1 MLRTKVLARDR
12 AIALGLDV
20 DAQTVAVAAADVS
33 SGEILFQG
41 RLSHGEQDWQRFL
54 RHFPDCRIWAC
65 YEAGYTGFHLCRMLR
80 ARDVD
85 CHVVA
90 PSQVPKSPNSSQQK
104 TDRRDA
110 LTLAQLYFHPP
121 RTFVRVPTEQEEQDR
136 QLLRTRE
143 QVVRDHTRT
152 QNRIKAL
159 LAFHH
164 RETLKPCQWTAA
176 EKAALR
182 QASLPDAVR
191 AALDVHLDTLERLE
205 IQLRGLNRQLVAL
218 SREDRFHDRCALVR
232 ELPGVGPL
240 TAMAFLLEV
249 FRPEDFKTAEALACH
264 VGLTCCEWSSGRTRH
279 QGHITHWGSP
289 ILRRMLVEAAWSW
302 VRKDPQA
309 QALFDKISQNGKRKK
324 TAIVGMARRLA
335 IALWAMTVKGEPFAY
350 HFAA

>member
-1 MLRTKVLARDR
+1 MLKTKVVAQDR
-12 AIALGLDV
+12 SIALGLDV
-20 DAQTVAVAAADVS
+20 DARTVAVAAVDVM
-33 SGEILFQG
+33 SGEIVLQG
-41 RLSHGEQDWQRFL
+41 RLSHDEADWQIFL
-54 RHFPDCRIWAC
+54 RHFPGCRLWAC
-65 YEAGYTGFHLCRMLR
+65 YEAGYTGFHLCRTLQSLG
-80 ARDVD
+80 VD
-85 CHVVA
+85 CKVVS

-110 LTLAQLYFHPP
+110 LMLAQMIFHPP
-121 RTFVRVPTEQEEQDR
+121 RSFVRVPTEQEEQDR

-159 LAFHH
+159 LAFHYLDA
-164 RETLKPCQWTAA
+164 LKPRLWTVA

-182 QASLPDAVR
+182 HAALPDALR

-205 IQLRGLNRQLVAL
+205 IQLRGLNRQLVSL
-218 SREDRFHDRCALVR
+218 SREDRFHDRCALLR
-232 ELPGVGPL
+232 DIPGVGPL

-264 VGLTCCEWSSGRTRH
+264 VGFTCCEWSSGRTRH
-279 QGHITHWGSP
+279 QGHITHWGSS

-302 VRKDPQA
+302 VRKDEQA
-309 QALFDKISQNGKRKK
+309 MALFEKISQNGKRKK